1 MHSSFIWCC
10 TPEKKIYIP
19 NRSNRMVE
27 KIWTKFVGVK
37 HHPTWF
43 MVKHLSITILY
54 RAVWCCK
61 DRTKPCFTKFLLS
74 LSTQGLSD
82 DHPRHRGH
90 LDHPH
95 HQWPWAQSTVS
106 RLGTHAV
113 YPFPTKTR
121 RHRVHP
127 LLRHQGSQLFSC
139 YSRIQSR
146 LIPRADNTFK
156 INKWTILQHK
166 EWYAK
171 PRGESDQEILHLFTK
186 SAHNVSSQHRVCIE
200 AGCIN
205 WLKIRKF
212 RNSITTNKWKVCPC
226 CLVFFWYYT
235 CFLKVVLYIVQNNW
249 DLAA

>member
-1 MHSSFIWCC
+1 MRFILFQPKPDDIVFILCN
-10 TPEKKIYIP
+10 KHDGKI
-19 NRSNRMVE
+19 
-27 KIWTKFVGVK
+27 
-37 HHPTWF
+37 
-43 MVKHLSITILY
+43 
-54 RAVWCCK
+54 
-61 DRTKPCFTKFLLS
+61 
-74 LSTQGLSD
+74 
-82 DHPRHRGH
+82 
-90 LDHPH
+90 
-95 HQWPWAQSTVS
+95 STVMVS
-106 RLGTHAV
+106 YILN
-113 YPFPTKTR
+113 TR
-121 RHRVHP
+121 YWHIWLALMY